1 MLNSHMFWDLVH
13 IFTLAI
19 ELITIYML
27 FNTVSERKTS
37 IKTNLIS
44 FILII
49 FMFFAFNII
58 EINISIRI
66 GIFIIS
72 SSIFYII
79 NYRVSFIKS
88 LIIPLLFTLI
98 LLGIEILSAGVIALI
113 NEVNFSFV
121 MNYSMYRI
129 EAIIISKSVA
139 FICVLY
145 FSYFK
150 LSGEISKK
158 DFGYVYQFVLI

>member
-72 SSIFYII
+72 SS
-79 NYRVSFIKS
+79 
-88 LIIPLLFTLI
+88 
-98 LLGIEILSAGVIALI
+98 
-113 NEVNFSFV
+113 
-121 MNYSMYRI
+121 
-129 EAIIISKSVA
+129 
-139 FICVLY
+139 
-145 FSYFK
+145 
-150 LSGEISKK
+150 
-158 DFGYVYQFVLI
+158 